1 MLQSMIKRA
10 CSGLP
15 ELESLSKLW
24 YCVTASFFAIGQSQ
38 RVSIDVAPAMPGIGL
53 HNMHDK
59 YPHTAIQCLTAI
71 AQHHGLQINPERLID
86 DYALRAEE
94 PGDGALLRIAADIGL
109 KAKADKLNW
118 SRLMAQGGVF
128 PLMARLLNG
137 QMVIVVGAR
146 PGENGAEDQVAVL
159 DPITPNASVVLQ
171 TRSAFSAQWGGA
183 VFFVKRQHKLS
194 DPNQPFGLR
203 WFIPEILQQRSAFR
217 DIFIAAVAMQL
228 LAMASPIFFQLVID
242 KVLTHQSITTLSVL
256 AVGIVLALLFDA
268 AFGFLRQTLTLA
280 ASNKID
286 MRLTRRTFS
295 HLLSLPIDFFETTS
309 AGVVTRH
316 MQQLEKIRSFLTG
329 RLFFTA
335 LDLISLAVF
344 IPILFAYSFK
354 LAMVVLAF
362 AIMIAGVVMAMVPTF
377 QRRLNALYAAE
388 GQRQAMLVETIH
400 GMRTVKALAI
410 EPGQRRIWDQ
420 RSAEAIT
427 MHFRVGQISIAGNAV
442 TDFLGKLMP
451 VTLIVLGAQDVF
463 DQTLSVG
470 ALIAFQMLSGRV
482 TGPLISIVG
491 LVNEYQETALSVRM
505 LGEVMNRAPEGR
517 AGANGLRPI
526 LKGDISF
533 DEVTF
538 RYPGAQAMALNK
550 ASFTIETGTVVGI
563 VGRSGSGK
571 TTLTKLIQGLYN
583 VQEGIVR
590 FDGLDAREIELSHLR
605 RQIGVVLQENFLF
618 RGTVRDNLS
627 AAKPDASFEELVAAA
642 DAAGASEFI
651 ERMPMGYDTMLEE
664 NASNLSG
671 GQKQRLSIARTLVA
685 KPRILILDEAASA
698 LDPESEAIFIH
709 NLSRIAVGRTVIMIS
724 HRLSTLVNAD
734 KIMVMHQGRLMDSGR
749 HAELLTR
756 SETYQHLWNQQTSH
770 L

>member
-1 MLQSMIKRA
+1 
-10 CSGLP
+10 
-15 ELESLSKLW
+15 
-24 YCVTASFFAIGQSQ
+24 
-38 RVSIDVAPAMPGIGL
+38 
-53 HNMHDK
+53 MHDK
-59 YPHTAIQCLTAI
+59 FPHTAIQCLTAI
-71 AQHHGLQINPERLID
+71 AQHHGLQINPERLVD

-109 KAKADKLNW
+109 KAKADKLTW
-118 SRLMAQGGVF
+118 SRLTAQGGVF
-128 PLMARLLNG
+128 PLMARLVDGN
-137 QMVIVVGAR
+137 MIIVVGVKPADAA
-146 PGENGAEDQVAVL
+146 GHEDQVAVL
-159 DPITPNASVVLQ
+159 NPANANAAVVMVARGEFEKRWAGEVL
-171 TRSAFSAQWGGA
+171 
-183 VFFVKRQHKLS
+183 FVKRQHKLT

-203 WFIPEILQQRSAFR
+203 WFIPEILKQKAAFR
-217 DIFIAAVAMQL
+217 DIFIAAIAMQL
-228 LAMASPIFFQLVID
+228 LALASPIFFQLVID
-242 KVLTHQSITTLSVL
+242 KVLTHQSVTTLQVL
-256 AVGIVLALLFDA
+256 AVGIVMALVFDA
-268 AFGFLRQTLTLA
+268 TFGFLRQTLTLA

-286 MRLTRRTFS
+286 MRLTRRVFA

-316 MQQLEKIRSFLTG
+316 MQQLEKIRNFLTG

-335 LDLISLAVF
+335 LDLIALLVF
-344 IPILFAYSFK
+344 VPILFSYSFQ
-354 LAMVVLAF
+354 LAMIVLLFAAMIGGVVL
-362 AIMIAGVVMAMVPTF
+362 AMVPTF

-388 GQRQAMLVETIH
+388 GQRQGMLVETIH

-410 EPGQRRIWDQ
+410 EPSQRRIWDQ

-427 MHFRVGQISIAGNAV
+427 MHFRVGQISIAGNSV
-442 TDFLGKLMP
+442 TDFLGKLLP
-451 VTLIVLGAQDVF
+451 VTIIVVGAGAVF

-470 ALIAFQMLSGRV
+470 GLIAFQMLSSRV
-482 TGPLISIVG
+482 TQPLISLVG

-517 AGANGLRPI
+517 AGASGLRPVLEGEI
-526 LKGDISF
+526 KF
-533 DEVTF
+533 DAVTF

-550 ASFTIETGTVVGI
+550 ASFTIEQGTVVGI

-571 TTLTKLIQGLYN
+571 TTLTKLIQGLYP

-590 FDGLDAREIELSHLR
+590 FDGIDAREIELSHLR

-618 RGTVRDNLS
+618 RGTVRENLS
-627 AAKPDASFEELVAAA
+627 VTKPDATFEELVAAA
-642 DAAGASEFI
+642 VAAGADEFI
-651 ERMPMGYDTMLEE
+651 ERLPMGYDTVLEE

-685 KPRILILDEAASA
+685 RPRILILDEAASA
-698 LDPESEAIFIH
+698 LDPESEAIFIG
-709 NLSRIAVGRTVIMIS
+709 NLSKIAVGRTVVMIS

-734 KIMVMHQGRLMDSGR
+734 KIMVMQQGSLMDAGR
-749 HAELLTR
+749 HEELLTR

>member
-1 MLQSMIKRA
+1 
-10 CSGLP
+10 
-15 ELESLSKLW
+15 
-24 YCVTASFFAIGQSQ
+24 
-38 RVSIDVAPAMPGIGL
+38 
-53 HNMHDK
+53 MHDK
-59 YPHTAIQCLTAI
+59 FPHTAIQCLTAI

-94 PGDGALLRIAADIGL
+94 PGNGELMRIATDIGL
-109 KAKADKLNW
+109 KAKIDKLDW
-118 SRLMAQGGVF
+118 SRLMAQDGVF
-128 PLMARLLNG
+128 PLMARLNDG
-137 QMVIVVGAR
+137 NMVIVVGVRAAE
-146 PGENGAEDQVAVL
+146 GEGEEQAAVL
-159 DPITPNASVVLQ
+159 NPASANATVVMVA
-171 TRSAFSAQWGGA
+171 RSEFERRWSGDV
-183 VFFVKRQHKLS
+183 VFIKRQHKLS

-203 WFIPEILQQRSAFR
+203 WFIPEILKQKAAFR

-228 LAMASPIFFQLVID
+228 LALASPIFFQLVID
-242 KVLTHQSITTLSVL
+242 KVLTHQSVTTLWVL

-268 AFGFLRQTLTLA
+268 SFGFLRQTLTLA

-335 LDLISLAVF
+335 LDLISLLVF
-344 IPILFAYSFK
+344 IPILFTYSFQ
-354 LAMVVLAF
+354 LTLIVLLFTALIAIVVVS
-362 AIMIAGVVMAMVPTF
+362 MIPTF

-388 GQRQAMLVETIH
+388 GQRQAMLVEAIH

-410 EPGQRRIWDQ
+410 EPSQRRIWDQ

-427 MHFRVGQISIAGNAV
+427 MHFRVGQISIAGNAI

-451 VTLIVLGAQDVF
+451 VTLIVIGAQAVF
-463 DQTLSVG
+463 DNSLSVG
-470 ALIAFQMLSGRV
+470 ALIAFQMLAGRV

-491 LVNEYQETALSVRM
+491 LVNEYQETALSVKM

-517 AGANGLRPI
+517 AGANGLRPQ
-526 LKGDISF
+526 LRGDIHF

-550 ASFTIETGTVVGI
+550 ASFTIEQGTVVGI

-571 TTLTKLIQGLYN
+571 TTLTKLIQGLYP
-583 VQEGIVR
+583 VVEGIVR
-590 FDGLDAREIELSHLR
+590 FDGIDAREIELSHLR

-618 RGTVRDNLS
+618 RGTVRENLS
-627 AAKPDASFEELVAAA
+627 ITKPDATFEELVEAAA
-642 DAAGASEFI
+642 AAGADEFI
-651 ERMPMGYDTMLEE
+651 ERLPMGYDTMLEE
-664 NASNLSG
+664 NAANLSG

-698 LDPESEAIFIH
+698 LDPESEAIFIN
-709 NLSRIAVGRTVIMIS
+709 NLSRIAVGRTVVMIS

-734 KIMVMHQGRLMDSGR
+734 KIMVMQQGRLMDAGR
-749 HAELLTR
+749 HEELLTR
-756 SETYQHLWNQQTSH
+756 SETYLHLWNQQTSH

>member
-1 MLQSMIKRA
+1 
-10 CSGLP
+10 
-15 ELESLSKLW
+15 
-24 YCVTASFFAIGQSQ
+24 
-38 RVSIDVAPAMPGIGL
+38 
-53 HNMHDK
+53 MHDK
-59 YPHTAIQCLTAI
+59 FPHTAIQCLTAI

-94 PGDGALLRIAADIGL
+94 PGDGALLRIASDIGL
-109 KAKADKLNW
+109 KAKADKLTW

-128 PLMARLLNG
+128 PLMARLIDGN
-137 QMVIVVGAR
+137 MIIVVGVKPADAVGH
-146 PGENGAEDQVAVL
+146 PGAEDQVAVL
-159 DPITPNASVVLQ
+159 NPANANATVVMVARGEFEKRWAGDVL
-171 TRSAFSAQWGGA
+171 FI
-183 VFFVKRQHKLS
+183 KRQHKLT

-203 WFIPEILQQRSAFR
+203 WFIPEILKQKAAFR
-217 DIFIAAVAMQL
+217 DIFIAAIAMQL
-228 LAMASPIFFQLVID
+228 LALASPIFFQLVID
-242 KVLTHQSITTLSVL
+242 KVLTHQSVTTLQVL
-256 AVGIVLALLFDA
+256 AVGIVMALTFDA
-268 AFGFLRQTLTLA
+268 TFGFLRQTLTLA

-286 MRLTRRTFS
+286 MRLTRRVFA

-316 MQQLEKIRSFLTG
+316 MQQLEKIRNFLTG

-335 LDLISLAVF
+335 LDLIALLVF
-344 IPILFAYSFK
+344 VPILFSYSFK
-354 LAMVVLAF
+354 LALIVLLF
-362 AIMIAGVVMAMVPTF
+362 AAMIGGIVLAMVPTF
-377 QRRLNALYAAE
+377 QRRLNALYSAE
-388 GQRQAMLVETIH
+388 GQRQGMLVETIH

-410 EPGQRRIWDQ
+410 EPSQRRIWDQ

-427 MHFRVGQISIAGNAV
+427 MHFRVGQISIAGNSV
-442 TDFLGKLMP
+442 TDFLGKLLP
-451 VTLIVLGAQDVF
+451 VTLIVVGAGDVF

-470 ALIAFQMLSGRV
+470 GLIAFQMLSGRV
-482 TGPLISIVG
+482 TQPLISLVG

-517 AGANGLRPI
+517 AGANGLRPVLDGEI
-526 LKGDISF
+526 KF
-533 DEVTF
+533 DAVTF

-550 ASFTIETGTVVGI
+550 ASFTIEQGTVVGI

-571 TTLTKLIQGLYN
+571 TTLTKLIQGLYP

-590 FDGLDAREIELSHLR
+590 FDGIDAREIELSHLR

-618 RGTVRDNLS
+618 RGTVRENLS
-627 AAKPDASFEELVAAA
+627 VTKPDATFEELVEAAV
-642 DAAGASEFI
+642 AAGADEFI
-651 ERMPMGYDTMLEE
+651 ERLPMGYDTVLEE

-685 KPRILILDEAASA
+685 RPRILILDEAASA
-698 LDPESEAIFIH
+698 LDPESEAIFIS
-709 NLSRIAVGRTVIMIS
+709 NLSRIAVGRTVVMIS

-734 KIMVMHQGRLMDSGR
+734 KIMVMQQGSLMDAGR
-749 HAELLTR
+749 HEELLTR

>member
-1 MLQSMIKRA
+1 
-10 CSGLP
+10 
-15 ELESLSKLW
+15 
-24 YCVTASFFAIGQSQ
+24 
-38 RVSIDVAPAMPGIGL
+38 
-53 HNMHDK
+53 MHDK
-59 YPHTAIQCLTAI
+59 FPHTAIQCLTAI

-94 PGDGALLRIAADIGL
+94 PGNGELMRIATDIGL
-109 KAKADKLNW
+109 KAKIDKLNW
-118 SRLMAQGGVF
+118 SRLMAQDGVF
-128 PLMARLLNG
+128 PLMARLSDGN
-137 QMVIVVGAR
+137 MIIVVGVK
-146 PGENGAEDQVAVL
+146 PGENGAEDQAAVL
-159 DPITPNASVVLQ
+159 NPASANASVVLVA
-171 TRSAFSAQWGGA
+171 RSEFERRWSGDV
-183 VFFVKRQHKLS
+183 VFIKRQHKLS

-203 WFIPEILQQRSAFR
+203 WFIPEILKQKSAFR

-228 LAMASPIFFQLVID
+228 LALASPIFFQLVID
-242 KVLTHQSITTLSVL
+242 KVLTHQSVTTLWVL

-268 AFGFLRQTLTLA
+268 GFGFLRQTLTLA

-335 LDLISLAVF
+335 LDLISLLVF
-344 IPILFAYSFK
+344 VPILFTYSFQ
-354 LAMVVLAF
+354 LTLIVLLFTALIAIVVVS
-362 AIMIAGVVMAMVPTF
+362 MIPTF

-388 GQRQAMLVETIH
+388 GQRQAMLVEAIH

-410 EPGQRRIWDQ
+410 EPSQRRVWDQ

-427 MHFRVGQISIAGNAV
+427 MHFRVGQISIAGNAI

-451 VTLIVLGAQDVF
+451 VTLIVIGAQGVF
-463 DQTLSVG
+463 DNSLSVG
-470 ALIAFQMLSGRV
+470 ALIAFQMLAGRV

-491 LVNEYQETALSVRM
+491 LVNEYQETALSVKM

-517 AGANGLRPI
+517 AGANGLRPQ
-526 LKGDISF
+526 LQGDITF

-550 ASFTIETGTVVGI
+550 ASFKIEQGTVVGI

-571 TTLTKLIQGLYN
+571 TTLTKLIQGLYP
-583 VQEGIVR
+583 VVEGIIR
-590 FDGLDAREIELSHLR
+590 FDGIDAREIELSHLR

-618 RGTVRDNLS
+618 RGTVRENLS
-627 AAKPDASFEELVAAA
+627 ITKPDATFEELVEAAV
-642 DAAGASEFI
+642 AAGADEFI
-651 ERMPMGYDTMLEE
+651 ERLPQGYDTVLEE
-664 NASNLSG
+664 NAANLSG

-698 LDPESEAIFIH
+698 LDPESEAIFIN
-709 NLSRIAVGRTVIMIS
+709 NLSKIAVGRTVVMIS
-724 HRLSTLVNAD
+724 HRLSTLVDAD
-734 KIMVMHQGRLMDSGR
+734 KIMVMQQGRLMDAGR
-749 HAELLTR
+749 HEELLTR

>member
-1 MLQSMIKRA
+1 
-10 CSGLP
+10 
-15 ELESLSKLW
+15 
-24 YCVTASFFAIGQSQ
+24 
-38 RVSIDVAPAMPGIGL
+38 
-53 HNMHDK
+53 MHDK

-94 PGDGALLRIAADIGL
+94 PGDGALLRIASDIGL
-109 KAKADKLNW
+109 KAKADKLTW

-128 PLMARLLNG
+128 PLMARLVDGN
-137 QMVIVVGAR
+137 MIIVVGVKPADAVGH
-146 PGENGAEDQVAVL
+146 PGAEDQVAVL
-159 DPITPNASVVLQ
+159 NPTNANAAVVMVARGEFEKRWAGEVL
-171 TRSAFSAQWGGA
+171 FI
-183 VFFVKRQHKLS
+183 KRQHKLT

-203 WFIPEILQQRSAFR
+203 WFIPEILKQKAAFR
-217 DIFIAAVAMQL
+217 DIFIAAIAMQL
-228 LAMASPIFFQLVID
+228 LALASPIFFQLVID
-242 KVLTHQSITTLSVL
+242 KVLTHQSVTTLQVL
-256 AVGIVLALLFDA
+256 AVGIIMALTFDA
-268 AFGFLRQTLTLA
+268 TFGFLRQTLTLA

-286 MRLTRRTFS
+286 MRLTRRVFA

-335 LDLISLAVF
+335 LDLIALLVF
-344 IPILFAYSFK
+344 VPILFSYSFK
-354 LAMVVLAF
+354 LAMIVLLF
-362 AIMIAGVVMAMVPTF
+362 AGMIGGIVLAMVPTF
-377 QRRLNALYAAE
+377 QRRLNALYSAE
-388 GQRQAMLVETIH
+388 GQRQGMLVETIH

-410 EPGQRRIWDQ
+410 EPSQRRIWDQ

-442 TDFLGKLMP
+442 TDFLGKLLP
-451 VTLIVLGAQDVF
+451 VTLIVVGAADVF

-470 ALIAFQMLSGRV
+470 GLIAFQMLAGRV
-482 TGPLISIVG
+482 TGPLISLVG
-491 LVNEYQETALSVRM
+491 LVNEYQETALSVKM

-517 AGANGLRPI
+517 AGANGLRPVLEGEI
-526 LKGDISF
+526 KF
-533 DEVTF
+533 DAVTF

-550 ASFTIETGTVVGI
+550 ASFTIEQGTVVGI

-571 TTLTKLIQGLYN
+571 TTLTKLIQGLYP

-590 FDGLDAREIELSHLR
+590 FDGIDAREIELSHLR

-618 RGTVRDNLS
+618 RGTVRENLS
-627 AAKPDASFEELVAAA
+627 VTKPDATFEELVAAA
-642 DAAGASEFI
+642 AAAGADEFI
-651 ERMPMGYDTMLEE
+651 ERLPMGYDTVLEE

-685 KPRILILDEAASA
+685 RPRILILDEAASA
-698 LDPESEAIFIH
+698 LDPESEAIFIG
-709 NLSRIAVGRTVIMIS
+709 NLSKIAVGRTVVMIS

-734 KIMVMHQGRLMDSGR
+734 KIMVMQQGSLMDAGR
-749 HAELLTR
+749 HEELLTR